1 MYIYEIYDFQL
12 AKGDVLALK
21 HFDVE
26 TVTKL
31 IVESREQLGFNKH
44 GHPKVDDVIYDE
56 ETDTLFIIVPDRPEK
71 SAIVG
76 KGGWAIAE
84 LRKKLD
90 VWSVSVHTT
99 IDITIK
105 KMRIQ
110 NSIDYLQGDLKKI
123 IRPEVHDCLLKTILP
138 LLEDEL
144 KYPLNKRK
152 IDKIPE
158 CNMKVAVALSDGPDS
173 MATLAL
179 AKRIGLNPDAFTVD
193 LGPLFIPP
201 KVNQRIDEILN
212 GHNIKRYMV
221 PRPEGHLEIQ
231 EKARKGRIHPCGAC
245 HDLTTNALY
254 RFAKENKYDIIMF
267 GEFLPTGRY
276 AFELI
281 DDSLLRINLPA
292 ALALTKIDTIK
303 LAESMGVD
311 KISGK
316 FGCQF
321 LNMVHIVYPEMRYPS
336 IKRVLREAHAGVLP
350 PSIALKYIKSIIV
363 HRKNPKAETKFRGEG

>member
-1 MYIYEIYDFQL
+1 M
-12 AKGDVLALK
+12 
-21 HFDVE
+21 
-26 TVTKL
+26 VTKL
-31 IVESREQLGFNKH
+31 IKESREQLGFNKH
-44 GHPKVDDVIYDE
+44 GHPSVDDVIYDAE
-56 ETDTLFIIVPDRPEK
+56 SDTLYIIVPDRPEK

-99 IDITIK
+99 IDLTIK
-105 KMRIQ
+105 KMRVQ
-110 NSIDYLQGDLKKI
+110 NSINYLKNELKDHLK
-123 IRPEVHDCLLKTILP
+123 PQVHECLLKTILP

-152 IDKIPE
+152 INPIHE
-158 CNMKVAVALSDGPDS
+158 CNIKVGVALSDGPDS

-201 KVNQRIDEILN
+201 KVNKRIDEILAAHDIN
-212 GHNIKRYMV
+212 RYFI
-221 PRPEGHLEIQ
+221 PRPTGHTEIQ

-245 HDLTTNALY
+245 HDLTTQALY
-254 RFAKENKYDIIMF
+254 NYAKENKYDIIMF

-276 AFELI
+276 AFEII
-281 DDSLLRINLPA
+281 DNDLLRINLPA
-292 ALALTKIDTIK
+292 ALALNKIDTIK

-363 HRKNPKAETKFRGEG
+363 HRKNPKAEAKFRGEG